1 DGMIYYAG
9 RLKDMIRRSGENIA
23 AAEVEEVLMLHENVQ
38 TAACTP
44 EADEIRGE
52 EVKAYII
59 TKHPVKDIEVFIKEL
74 VKHATKHLAAYI
86 VQRYLEFRT
95 EFPMTP
101 SERIA
106 KHRLNEAKNKYY
118 DVIEKKWITI

>member
-1 DGMIYYAG
+1 
-9 RLKDMIRRSGENIA
+9 MIRRSGENIA
-23 AAEVEEVLMLHENVQ
+23 AAEVEEVLMLHDDVQ

-44 EADEIRGE
+44 EEDEIRGE

-59 TKHPVKDIEVFIKEL
+59 AKHTIEDEEIFIKEL
-74 VKHATKHLAAYI
+74 VKHASTHLAAFK
-86 VQRYLEFRT
+86 VPRYWEFRT

-106 KHRLNEAKNKYY
+106 KHRLNEARNDYY
-118 DVIEKKWITI
+118 DAIDEKWITT